1 MAPAGTNPTTRPISL
16 VRVPD
21 QHRLPVPRSGNTV
34 TSAAAPRAGLLQ
46 LRGVSK
52 RHGLV
57 QALHE
62 VDLDLSRGEVVAL
75 VGPPGAGKTTL
86 CRAIH
91 GAERIDSGEILLDG
105 APLST
110 GARGR
115 ARRAARADVG
125 LVPPPETV
133 EHAMVAALGAMGL
146 GRTVFGELTRCQ
158 VEARGT
164 APELAAE
171 RTLAALRLVGADRES
186 SLRGRQLSATGRGRV
201 ALARALVLDP
211 KVLVLDEPAE
221 ELHSLAGDLAADGR
235 TMLIVTEDQC
245 FAHATADRVLFMSG
259 GRIVESAPPEQFFS
273 APRTSRARDFVSRLR
288 RR

>member
-1 MAPAGTNPTTRPISL
+1 
-16 VRVPD
+16 
-21 QHRLPVPRSGNTV
+21 V
-34 TSAAAPRAGLLQ
+34 TSAPAPRAGLLQ
-46 LRGVSK
+46 VRGVSK

-105 APLST
+105 APLPT
-110 GARGR
+110 GTRGR

-125 LVPPPETV
+125 LVPPPAPV
-133 EHAMVAALGAMGL
+133 EHTLVAALGL
-146 GRTVFGELTRCQ
+146 GRTVLGELARCQ
-158 VEARGT
+158 VDARGT

-171 RTLAALRLVGADRES
+171 RALGALRLVGAEAGAR
-186 SLRGRQLSATGRGRV
+186 LRDRQLSPTERGRV
-201 ALARALVLDP
+201 DLARALVLDP
-211 KVLVLDEPAE
+211 KVLVLDEPSE
-221 ELHSLAGDLAADGR
+221 ELRMLARELACGGR
-235 TMLIVTEDQC
+235 TMLIVTQDQW
-245 FAHATADRVLFMSG
+245 FAHTTADRVLFMSG

>member
-1 MAPAGTNPTTRPISL
+1 M
-16 VRVPD
+16 
-21 QHRLPVPRSGNTV
+21 
-34 TSAAAPRAGLLQ
+34 TSAPAPRAGLLQ

-57 QALHE
+57 QSLHE
-62 VDLDLSRGEVVAL
+62 VDLDLPRGEVVAL

-105 APLST
+105 APLAT

-115 ARRAARADVG
+115 VRRTARADVG

-133 EHAMVAALGAMGL
+133 EHALVTALGALGL

-158 VEARGT
+158 VEVRGT

-171 RTLAALRLVGADRES
+171 RTLEALRLVDADHES
-186 SLRGRQLSATGRGRV
+186 SLRSRQLTPAVRGRV

-221 ELHSLAGDLAADGR
+221 ELHCLARELASDGR
-235 TMLIVTEDQC
+235 TMLIVTEDQG

>member
-1 MAPAGTNPTTRPISL
+1 
-16 VRVPD
+16 
-21 QHRLPVPRSGNTV
+21 V
-34 TSAAAPRAGLLQ
+34 TAAATPPAGLLQ

-62 VDLDLSRGEVVAL
+62 VDLELSRGEVVAL

-105 APLST
+105 APLPT
-110 GARGR
+110 AGRGR
-115 ARRAARADVG
+115 ARRRARADVG
-125 LVPPPETV
+125 LVPPPESV
-133 EHAMVAALGAMGL
+133 EHALADALGL

-158 VEARGT
+158 IEARGT
-164 APELAAE
+164 APEVAAE
-171 RTLAALRLVGADRES
+171 RAAGALRKVGAES
-186 SLRGRQLSATGRGRV
+186 EAGLRGRQLSPSGRGRV

-211 KVLVLDEPAE
+211 KVLVLDEPAADLH
-221 ELHSLAGDLAADGR
+221 ELARELAADGR
-235 TMLIVTEDQC
+235 TMLIVTEDPG
-245 FAHATADRVLFMSG
+245 FAHAAADRVLFMSG

-273 APRTSRARDFVSRLR
+273 APRTFRARDFVSRLR

>member
-1 MAPAGTNPTTRPISL
+1 MTSAPAPG
-16 VRVPD
+16 
-21 QHRLPVPRSGNTV
+21 
-34 TSAAAPRAGLLQ
+34 AGLLR

-57 QALHE
+57 QALHQ
-62 VDLDLSRGEVVAL
+62 VDLDLCRGEVVAL

-105 APLST
+105 APLPT

-115 ARRAARADVG
+115 ARRTARADIG
-125 LVPPPETV
+125 LVPTPETV
-133 EHAMVAALGAMGL
+133 EHALVSALGL
-146 GRTVFGELTRCQ
+146 GRTVLGELTRCQ
-158 VEARGT
+158 VDARGT
-164 APELAAE
+164 APDLAAE
-171 RTLAALRLVGADRES
+171 RALGALRLVGAENES
-186 SLRGRQLSATGRGRV
+186 GLRGRQLGPAPRGRV

-211 KVLVLDEPAE
+211 KVLVLDEPAA
-221 ELHSLAGDLAADGR
+221 ELRALARELAADGR
-235 TMLIVTEDQC
+235 TMLIVTEDQS
-245 FAHATADRVLFMSG
+245 FAHSTADRVLFMSG

>member
-1 MAPAGTNPTTRPISL
+1 VTTAP
-16 VRVPD
+16 
-21 QHRLPVPRSGNTV
+21 
-34 TSAAAPRAGLLQ
+34 APRAGLLQ

-57 QALHE
+57 QALDE

-105 APLST
+105 APLRT

-115 ARRAARADVG
+115 VRRTARADVG

-133 EHAMVAALGAMGL
+133 EHALVTALGL
-146 GRTVFGELTRCQ
+146 GRTVLGELARCQ
-158 VEARGT
+158 IDARGT
-164 APELAAE
+164 APELATE
-171 RTLAALRLVGADRES
+171 RALGALRLVGAEAQAG
-186 SLRGRQLSATGRGRV
+186 LRSQQVDVAERGRV

-221 ELHSLAGDLAADGR
+221 DLHELAHALAADGR
-235 TMLIVTEDQC
+235 TMLIVTEDQR

-259 GRIVESAPPEQFFS
+259 GRIVESAPPEQFFA

>member
-1 MAPAGTNPTTRPISL
+1 MI
-16 VRVPD
+16 
-21 QHRLPVPRSGNTV
+21 
-34 TSAAAPRAGLLQ
+34 SAAAPSAGLLQ

-57 QALHE
+57 QALDE
-62 VDLDLSRGEVVAL
+62 VDLDLSPGEVVAL

-91 GAERIDSGEILLDG
+91 GAERIDSGQILLDG
-105 APLST
+105 APVLVD
-110 GARGR
+110 GRGR

-133 EHAMVAALGAMGL
+133 EHALVAALGL
-146 GRTVFGELTRCQ
+146 GRSVFHDLTHSQ

-164 APELAAE
+164 TPELAAE
-171 RTLAALRLVGADRES
+171 RTRAALRKVGADADS
-186 SLRGRQLSATGRGRV
+186 HLRSRQLSPAGHGRV

-221 ELHSLAGDLAADGR
+221 ELRELARELAADGR
-235 TMLIVTEDQC
+235 TMLIVTEDPC
-245 FAHATADRVLFMSG
+245 FAHAAADRVLFMSG